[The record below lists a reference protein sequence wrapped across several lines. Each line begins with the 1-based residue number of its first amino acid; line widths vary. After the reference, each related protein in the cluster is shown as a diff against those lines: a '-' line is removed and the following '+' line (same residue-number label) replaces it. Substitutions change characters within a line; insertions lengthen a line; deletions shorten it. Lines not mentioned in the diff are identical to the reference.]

1 MGEATTRKG
10 VNELGERGWVGREG
24 LVGREGVGGEST

>member
-10 VNELGERGWVGREG
+10 VNELGERGGVGRG
-24 LVGREGVGGEST
+24 GVGGEST